1 MKALKRVFYNDASIT
16 SDVFRTAYPI
26 YICHSQ
32 FKKKKKKKGTD
43 GNESLNK
50 TILKA
55 HPNLDDLKG
64 EGLILFN
71 WSQVTHA
78 QSSGD
83 AGEVGA
89 GISSS
94 SQGMG
99 GGSAPDFYF

>member
-1 MKALKRVFYNDASIT
+1 MLLSLAMSLER
-16 SDVFRTAYPI
+16 PI
-26 YICHSQ
+26 Q
-32 FKKKKKKKGTD
+32 FTFVIPNLKKKKKKGTD